1 MMLSRADR
9 SLLTHWWF
17 TIDRVQ
23 VTAISVL
30 IIVGLVVSLAAS
42 PSVALNKGL
51 PPFYFIQRHVVFA
64 LVGVV
69 LMALISLQSPAGI
82 RRLALVLY
90 VAMIV
95 ALVAVLF
102 WGVEINGARRWLRI
116 AGVSLQPAEIAKPAF
131 VVLAAWAFAEWQR
144 RRDMPALPI
153 AIAVFALFA
162 LLTVLQPDLGQT
174 VLTTAV
180 WGTLF
185 VLAGLSLVWVGVLA
199 GLALAG
205 FGVAYLTLP
214 YVRDRIAQFI
224 DPVLDGRTQVGQ
236 AYQSFVSGGFFGRGP
251 GEGSIKTTL
260 PDAHNDFIFAV
271 IAEEYG
277 VAACLA
283 LLVLF
288 AVIVFRALA
297 RAVLEPD
304 LANRYA
310 VCGLALLIGYQA
322 LINMGVN
329 VGLLPAKGMT
339 LPMVSAG
346 GSSIIGVSITLG
358 MLLAVSRRRP
368 GAAGRTYAPVASGRQ
383 DALDVG
389 S

>member
-1 MMLSRADR
+1 
-9 SLLTHWWF
+9 
-17 TIDRVQ
+17 
-23 VTAISVL
+23 
-30 IIVGLVVSLAAS
+30 
-42 PSVALNKGL
+42 
-51 PPFYFIQRHVVFA
+51 
-64 LVGVV
+64 
-69 LMALISLQSPAGI
+69 ISLQSPSGI

-90 VAMIV
+90 LASVA

-102 WGVEINGARRWLRI
+102 WGVEINGARRWIRI
-116 AGVSLQPAEIAKPAF
+116 AGVSVQPAEIAKPAF

-144 RRDMPALPI
+144 RRDMPALPV
-153 AIAVFALFA
+153 AIAVFTVFA

-174 VLTTAV
+174 VLIAMV

-205 FGVAYLTLP
+205 FGVAYLSLP
-214 YVRDRIAQFI
+214 YVRDRISQFI
-224 DPVLDGRTQVGQ
+224 DPVLDARSQVGQ

-283 LLVLF
+283 LLALF

-322 LINMGVN
+322 LINMAVN

-358 MLLAVSRRRP
+358 MLLAISRRRP
-368 GAAGRTYAPVASGRQ
+368 GAASRAFAPAGASHRNSPE
-383 DALDVG
+383 VG
-389 S
+389 YRN